1 MLPPTNRVGYRD
13 CDRAPVR
20 KRARPPRIFGPF
32 IWADRVPDARTAGRL
47 AAIQMRA

>member
-1 MLPPTNRVGYRD
+1 MLPPTNRVGSRD
-13 CDRAPVR
+13 WDRPPVR

-32 IWADRVPDARTAGRL
+32 IWADRVSPAPTAGRL